1 MSSSD
6 ATKKLGK
13 KELRSLFLRSFS
25 TSHAWH
31 FERQQHMAFCWS
43 MIPAIKKLYDRPE
56 DRIAA
61 YQRHLEFYNC
71 HTTMQPL
78 IGGIVCAMEEENANN
93 EEFDTSSISSMKVAL
108 MGPLAGIGDS
118 LIGGTLRIIATGV
131 GVSLAAQGNILGPLL
146 FLLLFNIPAQG
157 LRFYL
162 MHAGYKLGSGFLAKV
177 QESGLMEILT
187 YGASVLG
194 LMVIGG
200 MTAENVAITVPLV
213 IGSGE
218 TATTLGDICNTIMPG
233 LLPLAFTLL
242 MYWLVS
248 KKNVKTTT
256 LLVAL
261 VVVGLA
267 GSFFGILGV

>member
-78 IGGIVCAMEEENANN
+78 IGGIV
-93 EEFDTSSISSMKVAL
+93 SSISSMKVAL

-118 LIGGTLRIIATGV
+118 LIGGTLRIIATGIA
-131 GVSLAAQGNILGPLL
+131 GGLCMAGSPFGPLL
-146 FLLLFNIPAQG
+146 FLLIFNAVNIALRCLGVKYGYG
-157 LRFYL
+157 LGENIISKVSDPST
-162 MHAGYKLGSGFLAKV
+162 MQKLTCALSIV
-177 QESGLMEILT
+177 
-187 YGASVLG
+187 G

-200 MTAENVAITVPLV
+200 MIATNVAITTP
-213 IGSGE
+213 IAFDISG
-218 TATTLGDICNTIMPG
+218 TAFSLQDTLDSIFPK
-233 LLPLAFTLL
+233 LLP
-242 MYWLVS
+242 
-248 KKNVKTTT
+248 
-256 LLVAL
+256 VA
-261 VVVGLA
+261 A
-267 GSFFGILGV
+267 FGILYALNKKGVNVHAQISAIMVLGVALGAVGILG

>member
-118 LIGGTLRIIATGV
+118 LIGGTLRIAT
-131 GVSLAAQGNILGPLL
+131 SI
-146 FLLLFNIPAQG
+146 
-157 LRFYL
+157 
-162 MHAGYKLGSGFLAKV
+162 KWCK
-177 QESGLMEILT
+177 
-187 YGASVLG
+187 
-194 LMVIGG
+194 
-200 MTAENVAITVPLV
+200 
-213 IGSGE
+213 
-218 TATTLGDICNTIMPG
+218 
-233 LLPLAFTLL
+233 
-242 MYWLVS
+242 
-248 KKNVKTTT
+248 
-256 LLVAL
+256 
-261 VVVGLA
+261 
-267 GSFFGILGV
+267 

>member
-6 ATKKLGK
+6 VTKKLGK

-118 LIGGTLRIIATGV
+118 LIGGTLRIIATGIA
-131 GVSLAAQGNILGPLL
+131 GGLCMAGSPFGPLL
-146 FLLLFNIPAQG
+146 FLLIFNVVNIALRYFGVKYGYG
-157 LRFYL
+157 LGENIISKVSDPST
-162 MHAGYKLGSGFLAKV
+162 MQKLTCALSIV
-177 QESGLMEILT
+177 
-187 YGASVLG
+187 G

-200 MTAENVAITVPLV
+200 MIATNVAITTP
-213 IGSGE
+213 IAFDISG
-218 TATTLGDICNTIMPG
+218 TAFSLQDTLDSIFPK
-233 LLPLAFTLL
+233 LLP
-242 MYWLVS
+242 
-248 KKNVKTTT
+248 
-256 LLVAL
+256 VA
-261 VVVGLA
+261 A
-267 GSFFGILGV
+267 FGILYALNKKGVNVLVQIIAIMVLGVVLGAVGILG

>member
-118 LIGGTLRIIATGV
+118 LIGGTLRIIATGIA
-131 GVSLAAQGNILGPLL
+131 GSLCMAGSPFSPLL
-146 FLLLFNIPAQG
+146 FLLIFNAVNIA
-157 LRFYL
+157 LRCLGVKYGWPGREYHL
-162 MHAGYKLGSGFLAKV
+162 KVSDPSTMQKLTCALSIV
-177 QESGLMEILT
+177 
-187 YGASVLG
+187 G
-194 LMVIGG
+194 LMVIG
-200 MTAENVAITVPLV
+200 MIATNVAIDSHRL
-213 IGSGE
+213 
-218 TATTLGDICNTIMPG
+218 
-233 LLPLAFTLL
+233 
-242 MYWLVS
+242 
-248 KKNVKTTT
+248 
-256 LLVAL
+256 
-261 VVVGLA
+261 
-267 GSFFGILGV
+267 

>member
-108 MGPLAGIGDS
+108 MGD
-118 LIGGTLRIIATGV
+118 R
-131 GVSLAAQGNILGPLL
+131 
-146 FLLLFNIPAQG
+146 
-157 LRFYL
+157 
-162 MHAGYKLGSGFLAKV
+162 K
-177 QESGLMEILT
+177 
-187 YGASVLG
+187 SV
-194 LMVIGG
+194 V
-200 MTAENVAITVPLV
+200 
-213 IGSGE
+213 
-218 TATTLGDICNTIMPG
+218 
-233 LLPLAFTLL
+233 
-242 MYWLVS
+242 
-248 KKNVKTTT
+248 
-256 LLVAL
+256 
-261 VVVGLA
+261 
-267 GSFFGILGV
+267 

>member
-118 LIGGTLRIIATGV
+118 LIGGTLRIIATGIA
-131 GVSLAAQGNILGPLL
+131 GGLCMAGSPFGPLL
-146 FLLLFNIPAQG
+146 FLLIFNAVNIALRCLGVKYGYG
-157 LRFYL
+157 L
-162 MHAGYKLGSGFLAKV
+162 GENIISKV
-177 QESGLMEILT
+177 
-187 YGASVLG
+187 G

-200 MTAENVAITVPLV
+200 MIATNVAITTP
-213 IGSGE
+213 IAFDISG
-218 TATTLGDICNTIMPG
+218 TAFSLQDTLDSIFPK
-233 LLPLAFTLL
+233 LLP
-242 MYWLVS
+242 
-248 KKNVKTTT
+248 
-256 LLVAL
+256 VA
-261 VVVGLA
+261 A
-267 GSFFGILGV
+267 FGILYALNKKGVNVLAQIIAIMVLGVALGAVGILG